1 MTSRPD
7 PDGPGLGAF
16 FLAALIAALMLAA
29 PPEKAGA
36 GDVKRPVSVWV
47 DENTVYPIDV
57 YDPIETANR
66 WIYQFNAMFDR
77 YVFYP
82 AAQGYIRMTP
92 RPVRNSVTRFFSNLM
107 EVRNFMNN
115 LLQGKA
121 EGCVNATM
129 RFVINTSLGLGGLF
143 DPATDAGYP
152 EMPEDFGQTLGVW
165 GLDPGPYLVL
175 PVLGPSSLRDT
186 GGLAVDGVVY
196 WVMTTGAADRVDS
209 SQWSKTAISAAL
221 SGLRAVN
228 TRAGIKF
235 RYYETGSPFEYELLR
250 LLYTKKREIE
260 VAN

>member
-1 MTSRPD
+1 MRRKRNPD
-7 PDGPGLGAF
+7 DHGLGVL
-16 FLAALIAALMLAA
+16 FLAVLLGALMLWTA
-29 PPEKAGA
+29 PVKASD

-47 DENTVYPIDV
+47 DKNTVYPIDV
-57 YDPIETANR
+57 YDPIEAVNR
-66 WIYQFNAMFDR
+66 WMYQFNAMFDR

-82 AAQGYIRMTP
+82 AARGYIRVTP
-92 RPVRNSVTRFFSNLM
+92 RPVRSSVTRFFSNLM

-129 RFVINTSLGLGGLF
+129 RFVINTSLGLGGVF
-143 DPATDAGYP
+143 DPATGAGYR
-152 EMPEDFGQTLGVW
+152 EMPEDFGQTLGAW
-165 GLDPGPYLVL
+165 GMGPGPYLVL
-175 PVLGPSSLRDT
+175 PVLGPSSLRDS
-186 GGLAVDGVVY
+186 GGLAVDGAVY
-196 WVMTTGAADRVDS
+196 WVMTGIAADQVDS
-209 SQWSKTAISAAL
+209 SEWSKTTISMAL

-228 TRAGIKF
+228 TRADIKF